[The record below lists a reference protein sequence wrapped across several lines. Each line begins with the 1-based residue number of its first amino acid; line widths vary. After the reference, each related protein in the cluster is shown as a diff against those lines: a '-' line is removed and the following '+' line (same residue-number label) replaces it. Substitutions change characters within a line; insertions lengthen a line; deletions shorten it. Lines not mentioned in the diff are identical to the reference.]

1 MTLFCNMVIFVQQE
15 HRGPCQ
21 LQASPHRLFDRTRHH
36 HCRLQV
42 GATWLGL
49 LWYSQGALWP
59 CWHPLHWRDYLHLL
73 LPRSWFLVLVQAF
86 NWRRFDLSSSL
97 VRWRLR
103 SQSRSCL
110 SHKSLA
116 GWAKLAQSFTL
127 RLGFH
132 IWQNILFCLIFWRP
146 RWWTQES
153 WLSSP
158 SFSVLGWSGAQS
170 RPSILS
176 TPTRSLAPPYLSWAS
191 WAWPTLS
198 LPSSCSTRIL

>member
-36 HCRLQV
+36 HRRLQV

-59 CWHPLHWRDYLHLL
+59 CWHPLHWRDYLHFL
-73 LPRSWFLVLVQAF
+73 LPRSWFLVLVQAI
-86 NWRRFDLSSSL
+86 NWRRFDPHSPHPLGRGREVKAEVAFHTRVWL
-97 VRWRLR
+97 GAWANWA
-103 SQSRSCL
+103 QF
-110 SHKSLA
+110 SHWFSHLA
-116 GWAKLAQSFTL
+116 EYFVLPHS
-127 RLGFH
+127 
-132 IWQNILFCLIFWRP
+132 
-146 RWWTQES
+146 RWWTQEC
-153 WLSSP
+153 WPSSP

-170 RPSILS
+170 RPSTSS
-176 TPTRSLAPPYLSWAS
+176 TPTRSWAPPYLSWAS